1 MNKWHLMEQEKT
13 QMILTFS
20 GNVEAVDS
28 GERRTISGKIAP
40 YGEIGF
46 TSAGKVVFA
55 PNSIS
60 AAEPSKVKLLMSHD
74 NSKPVGRMQ
83 SITSNADGL
92 YASFKVSASSRGSDA
107 ILLAQEQLMDGLSVG
122 VEVTASKPQKDYLL
136 VTAATLREVSLV
148 ESAAFASAAVQ
159 KIAAAAGDMPMD
171 PNTSTSTKVTT
182 TNTVIN
188 TTTTETETESE
199 AAVTT
204 APDQNAPEAATA
216 AEETA
221 APVVE
226 AARKI
231 IRPSVLDSQTVR
243 SPIINMGS
251 YTEHKIKAALGNDDS
266 KLYVTAA
273 DDSFTTNPA
282 FNPTQYLSEFP
293 TNTRFGT
300 PAIDA
305 CSRGTLPNSG
315 MTISVPSLVTSAGG
329 QAGVAPT
336 VTVEAEGGAVDAT
349 GMVTEYLTGTVSKY
363 SGMNT
368 ISVELLERSDPNFYA
383 ELTNQ
388 LQNAYLKTL
397 DTTVLAALITAG
409 QQGATQAATS
419 AGIIGY
425 AADAAAKV
433 YQATGYFAQ
442 NYVANPSQWQLL
454 MGSVDSTGRP
464 IYSASQPM
472 NAAGLTQPGSIRGNV
487 LGLDLYVDKNF
498 AVTTNIDDS
507 AVILAPEAFTVY
519 QSPQAY
525 MSVNVVSNLQVQVA
539 IYGYMAYIAK
549 MPKGIVRFN
558 LT

>member
-1 MNKWHLMEQEKT
+1 
-13 QMILTFS
+13 MILTFS

-40 YGEIGF
+40 YGEVGN
-46 TSAGKVVFA
+46 TSAGRVVFA
-55 PNSIS
+55 KGSIV
-60 AAEPSKVKLLMSHD
+60 AANPDKIKLLMSHD
-74 NSKPVGRMQ
+74 NTKPVGRMK
-83 SITSNADGL
+83 SILSGEDGL
-92 YASFKVSASSRGSDA
+92 YASFSVSQSSRGSDA
-107 ILLAQEQLMDGLSVG
+107 ILLAQEKLMDGLSVG
-122 VEVTASKPQKDYLL
+122 VEVTASKPEKDYLL
-136 VTAATLREVSLV
+136 VTAAVLREVSLV
-148 ESAAFASAAVQ
+148 ESAAFASAAVH
-159 KIAAAAGDMPMD
+159 KIAA
-171 PNTSTSTKVTT
+171 SESE
-182 TNTVIN
+182 TVEQ
-188 TTTTETETESE
+188 TQPTETESE

-204 APDQNAPEAATA
+204 APETPNEDQT
-216 AEETA
+216 EEVA
-221 APVVE
+221 APTVE

-231 IRPSVLDSQTVR
+231 IRPSVLNSQTVR
-243 SPIINMGS
+243 TPITSMGA
-251 YTEHKIKAALGNDDS
+251 YTEHKIKAALGNEDS

-273 DDSFTTNPA
+273 DDSFSTNPA
-282 FNPTQYLSEFP
+282 FSPTQYLSEFP

-305 CSRGTLPNSG
+305 CSQGVLPSQG
-315 MTISVPSLVTSAGG
+315 MTINVPSLVTSAGG
-329 QAGVAPT
+329 GTGVAPV
-336 VTVEAEGGAVDAT
+336 VTVEAEAGAVQNT
-349 GMVTEYLTGTVSKY
+349 GMETAYLSGSISKY

-368 ISVELLERSDPNFYA
+368 LSIELLERSDPNFFA

-397 DTTVLAALITAG
+397 DTTVLAALVTAG

-425 AADAAAKV
+425 ASDAAAKV

-442 NYVANPSQWQLL
+442 NYIANPSQWQLL
-454 MGSVDSTGRP
+454 MGATDSTGRP

-498 AVTTNIDDS
+498 AATTTIDDS

-519 QSPQAY
+519 RSATNF

-539 IYGYMAYIAK
+539 IYGYMATIAK
-549 MPKGIVRFN
+549 MPNGIVRFN

>member
-1 MNKWHLMEQEKT
+1 
-13 QMILTFS
+13 MILTFS

-40 YGEIGF
+40 YGEVGN
-46 TSAGKVVFA
+46 TSAGRVVFA
-55 PNSIS
+55 KGSIV
-60 AAEPSKVKLLMSHD
+60 AANPDKIKLLMSHD
-74 NSKPVGRMQ
+74 NTKPVGRMK
-83 SITSNADGL
+83 SILSGEDGL
-92 YASFKVSASSRGSDA
+92 YASFSVSQSSRGSDA
-107 ILLAQEQLMDGLSVG
+107 ILLAQEKLMDGLSVG
-122 VEVTASKPQKDYLL
+122 VEVTASKPEKDYLL
-136 VTAATLREVSLV
+136 VTAAVLREVSLV
-148 ESAAFASAAVQ
+148 ESAAFTSAAVQ
-159 KIAAAAGDMPMD
+159 KIAASESETVEE
-171 PNTSTSTKVTT
+171 NQSTK
-182 TNTVIN
+182 
-188 TTTTETETESE
+188 TETESE

-204 APDQNAPEAATA
+204 APDTTTSEAP
-216 AEETA
+216 AEEVA
-221 APVVE
+221 APTVE

-231 IRPSVLDSQTVR
+231 ILPSALNSQRVR
-243 SPIINMGS
+243 TPIVNMGS
-251 YTEHKIKAALGNDDS
+251 YTEHKIKAAMGNEDS

-300 PAIDA
+300 PSIDA
-305 CSRGTLPNSG
+305 CSRGVLPSSG
-315 MTISVPSLVTSAGG
+315 MTISVPPLVTSAGG
-329 QAGVAPT
+329 QSGVAPA
-336 VTVEAEGGAVDAT
+336 VTVEAEAGAVQNT

-388 LQNAYLKTL
+388 LQNAYLKTI
-397 DTTVLAALITAG
+397 DTTINAALVTAA
-409 QQGATQAATS
+409 QQATAVAATS
-419 AGIIGY
+419 AGIISF
-425 AADAAAKV
+425 ASESARLV
-433 YQATGYFAQ
+433 YEATGYFAN
-442 NYVANPSQWQLL
+442 NYIANGSQWQLL
-454 MGSVDSTGRP
+454 MGAVDSTGRP
-464 IYSASQPM
+464 IYNAAQPM
-472 NAAGLTQPGSIRGNV
+472 NAAGSATTGSIRGNV

-498 AVTTNIDDS
+498 AATTTIDDS
-507 AVILAPEAFTVY
+507 ALILAPEAFTVY

>member
-1 MNKWHLMEQEKT
+1 MKGTAL
-13 QMILTFS
+13 MILTFS

-28 GERRTISGKIAP
+28 GERRIISGKIAP
-40 YGEIGF
+40 YGEVGF

-55 PNSIS
+55 EGSIS
-60 AAEPSKVKLLMSHD
+60 APEPSRVKLLMSHD

-83 SITSNADGL
+83 SITSAKDGL

-159 KIAAAAGDMPMD
+159 KIAAAAGDMPVT
-171 PNTSTSTKVTT
+171 PVEAAESTSTKITT

-188 TTTTETETESE
+188 TTTTETETETESE

-204 APDQNAPEAATA
+204 APDQSAPEAVDAT
-216 AEETA
+216 EQA
-221 APVVE
+221 APTVE

-231 IRPSVLDSQTVR
+231 ILPSALNSQRVR
-243 SPIINMGS
+243 TPITSMGA
-251 YTEHKIKAALGNDDS
+251 YTEHKIKAALGNEDS

-273 DDSFTTNPA
+273 DDDFSTNPA
-282 FNPTQYLSEFP
+282 FSPTQYLSEFP

-300 PAIDA
+300 PSIDA
-305 CSRGTLPNSG
+305 CSRGVLPASG
-315 MTISVPSLVTSAGG
+315 MTINVPSLVTSAGG
-329 QAGVAPT
+329 KSGVAPV
-336 VTVEAEGGAVDAT
+336 VTVEAEGGAVANT
-349 GMVTEYLTGTVSKY
+349 GMVTEYLTGTISKY

-368 ISVELLERSDPNFYA
+368 LSIELLERSDPNFYA
-383 ELTNQ
+383 ELTAQ

-397 DTTVLAALITAG
+397 DTTVNAALITAG
-409 QQGATQAATS
+409 TVATTAQAATS

-425 AADAAAKV
+425 ASEAARLV
-433 YQATGYFAQ
+433 YEATGYYAQ
-442 NYVANPSQWQLL
+442 NYIANGSQWQLL
-454 MGSVDSTGRP
+454 MGASDTTGRP

-472 NAAGLTQPGSIRGNV
+472 NAGGLTQPGSIRGNV

-498 AVTTNIDDS
+498 AATTTVDDS
-507 AVILAPEAFTVY
+507 AIILAPEAFTVY
-519 QSPQAY
+519 QSPTAY

-539 IYGYMAYIAK
+539 IYGYMATIAK
-549 MPKGIVRFN
+549 MPKGIIRYNF
-558 LT
+558 T

>member
-1 MNKWHLMEQEKT
+1 
-13 QMILTFS
+13 MILTFS
-20 GNVEAVDS
+20 GNIEAVDS

-40 YGEIGF
+40 YGEVGF

-55 PNSIS
+55 PGSIS

-83 SITSNADGL
+83 SITAAADGL

-122 VEVTASKPQKDYLL
+122 VEVTASKPEKDYLL

-159 KIAAAAGDMPMD
+159 KIAAAAGDMPVT
-171 PNTSTSTKVTT
+171 PVEAAESTSTKITT

-188 TTTTETETESE
+188 STTTETETESE

-204 APDQNAPEAATA
+204 APDQNAPEAVDAT
-216 AEETA
+216 EQA
-221 APVVE
+221 APTVE

-231 IRPSVLDSQTVR
+231 ILPSALNSQRVR
-243 SPIINMGS
+243 TPIVNMAT

-273 DDSFTTNPA
+273 DDSFSTNPA

-300 PAIDA
+300 PSIDA
-305 CSRGTLPNSG
+305 CSRGVLPTNG
-315 MTISVPSLVTSAGG
+315 MTINVPSLVTSAGG
-329 QAGVAPT
+329 QSGVAPV
-336 VTVEAEGGAVDAT
+336 VTVEAEAGAVQNT
-349 GMVTEYLTGTVSKY
+349 GMVTEYLTGTVNKY

-368 ISVELLERSDPNFYA
+368 ISIELLERSDPNFYA

-397 DTTVLAALITAG
+397 DTTVNAALITAG
-409 QQGATQAATS
+409 QVATTAQAATS

-425 AADAAAKV
+425 ASEASRLV
-433 YQATGYFAQ
+433 YEATGYFAN
-442 NYVANPSQWQLL
+442 NYIANGSQWQLL
-454 MGSVDSTGRP
+454 MGAADSTGRP

-472 NAAGLTQPGSIRGNV
+472 NAGGLTQPGSIRGNV

-498 AVTTNIDDS
+498 AATTTVDDS
-507 AVILAPEAFTVY
+507 AIILAPEAFTVY

-539 IYGYMAYIAK
+539 IYGYMATIAK

-558 LT
+558 FT